1 MKLINRLQFV
11 AGIVFLVA
19 AALAPTPVFAQTALR
34 LAHHHA
40 VGGMVDQ
47 TANKFAELVAQKSGG
62 ALVVKVFPAAQ
73 LGQEPEAYGL
83 VNSGAIDLSITS
95 TGHVGKMYPPI
106 HIVSLPFVFRD
117 WDHAYNAFDG
127 AFGAALT
134 EGIKGQTN
142 TQPLCITFLGFRD
155 MWFRGEPI
163 VDASAMKGKKMR
175 SPEDPIYMR
184 MFELL
189 GARPTPVTWGEVYA
203 AMQTGVAEGLE
214 SPAMVGLDM
223 KFNEV
228 MKSVVRTRHMFAI
241 MGIFASKARI
251 GRLSKDQQ
259 EILGTAG
266 REAAVWANK
275 TISQPGEEDAYKRMA
290 ALGLKVVWPS
300 NPSAWSA
307 AMQPLWQETT
317 SRIAGSDALLKLLVN
332 TK

>member
-1 MKLINRLQFV
+1 MMLITRSQLV
-11 AGIVFLVA
+11 AGVLLVVG
-19 AALAPTPVFAQTALR
+19 ALVSTPVFAQTTLR

-40 VGGMVDQ
+40 VGGTVDQ
-47 TANKFAELVAQKSGG
+47 TANKFAELVTQKSGG
-62 ALVVKVFPAAQ
+62 ALVIKVFPAAQ
-73 LGQEPEAYGL
+73 LGQEAEAYGL
-83 VNSGAIDLSITS
+83 VNTGAVDLSITS

-106 HIVSLPFVFRD
+106 HIVSLPFLFRD
-117 WDHAYNAFDG
+117 WDHAYHAFDG
-127 AFGAALT
+127 TFGAALT
-134 EGIKGQTN
+134 EGIKGRTN
-142 TQPLCITFLGFRD
+142 TQALGFLFLGFRD

-175 SPEDPIYMR
+175 SPEDPIWIR

-228 MKSVVRTRHMFAI
+228 MKSVVRTRHMFAV
-241 MGIFASKARI
+241 MGFFVSKARTA
-251 GRLSKDQQ
+251 RLSKDQQ
-259 EILGTAG
+259 EILAAAG
-266 REAAVWANK
+266 REAAAWSNK
-275 TISQPGEEDAYKRMA
+275 TISQPGEEDAYKRIA

-300 NPSAWSA
+300 NPSVWSA

-317 SRIAGSDALLKLLVN
+317 ARIAGSDELLKLLVN